1 MVAILFLKN
10 MIETIIII
18 SALIYIAI
26 GMIAVAGLVVFSII
40 DFLIMLSEQLLDTPE
55 VRYFVRC
62 FKK

>member
-1 MVAILFLKN
+1 

-26 GMIAVAGLVVFSII
+26 GMIALAGLVVFSII
-40 DFLIMLSEQLLDTPE
+40 DFLIMLFEQLLDTPE

-62 FKK
+62 FKKS